1 MNRNDTI
8 SANLLRLSLFAEIM
22 RNCADSSFMMVGQN
36 IFHISNNLVLILADQ
51 LDYLS
56 KCKFWK
62 NKKENIFTKQT
73 ETLRLKLN
81 YSTWPT
87 LV

>member
-22 RNCADSSFMMVGQN
+22 GNCADSSFMMVGQN
-36 IFHISNNLVLILADQ
+36 IFHISNTLVLILADQ

-62 NKKENIFTKQT
+62 NKKENISQNKQ
-73 ETLRLKLN
+73 KH
-81 YSTWPT
+81 SD
-87 LV
+87 